1 MNTLKDLEYLLGT
14 DIFLDLDVFI
24 DAYTTQSRLRREK
37 SNIADFLNEI
47 EDEFGGKEN
56 LQIKDYVRNNKLQI
70 DMDLLTSTE
79 VVYDGGSR
87 QSIIDGWSRVDMILT
102 FLLACLLYH
111 RFKKWNADSVSM
123 ELENIFKLGDEI
135 QWTYLE
141 DSKKIE
147 LKRQVNYLLPLLV
160 NGQRDITVVKT
171 HSKDKRQHQINL
183 FCIHIE
189 TCFNKIKNKW
199 KISSPEKLQNLYHN
213 VLGGLKF
220 CSKFVYQDE
229 DSSKSFYNKN
239 IKSVNLTPECED
251 AVMIYNDR
259 EKFDFP
265 KSIDD
270 SLYGIIDDYIQE
282 LGYWIRETGIK
293 PSKFDKYWYR
303 YLCKSQISVDT
314 NKAKREVDHTRK
326 LFRKDVSNCLKEQ
339 YIIDGKK
346 IVPTHMIAKLE
357 ELTYTTDFENIYKLV
372 CMDFSTNIWPLCL
385 KLMRNGLFDEKRQ
398 RYLYNLTR
406 NSEFIGTG
414 LWTNWDTDW
423 LNPLLEDIDLLTK
436 PIKTIHKHLVEHTFG
451 QKNDIRDLYAD
462 RRVRKEVK
470 AANRNSL
477 VYIDTVQG
485 NILGGQYDEIRVYA
499 DSMIKN
505 QRKFVDS
512 IEHIAS
518 QEAESD
524 IKTECVD
531 LGGNQYS
538 AGRRDNSMWSNKDYT
553 DKRKSYENMKS
564 DLPPVLRLVQFGP
577 VGMKIQ
583 KDYKNI
589 CKQFNGTFDIDT
601 LEKWNVEV
609 TKLNDDNR
617 FYKFHRF
624 MADKIFDLD
633 YIRKY
638 LNV

>member
-14 DIFLDLDVFI
+14 DIFFDLDVFI

-37 SNIADFLNEI
+37 SNINDFLNEI
-47 EDEFGGKEN
+47 EEEFGGEKN

-70 DMDLLTSTE
+70 DMDLVTSTE
-79 VVYDGGSR
+79 VVNNTQDVV
-87 QSIIDGWSRVDMILT
+87 DGWSRFDMVLS

-111 RFKKWNADSVSM
+111 RFKKWNPDSVSM

-171 HSKDKRQHQINL
+171 HSKDERQHQINL
-183 FCIHIE
+183 FCMHIE
-189 TCFNKIKNKW
+189 TCFMRIKRW
-199 KISSPEKLQNLYHN
+199 KISSPEKLQNFYHN
-213 VLGGLKF
+213 VLSGLKF
-220 CSKFVYQDE
+220 CSKFVKQDE

-265 KSIDD
+265 KLGVD
-270 SLYGIIDDYIQE
+270 SLYDIIDDYIQE
-282 LGYWIRETGIK
+282 LGYWIRETGIE
-293 PSKFDKYWYR
+293 PSKFDKSWYR

-314 NKAKREVDHTRK
+314 NRAARDKVKTRK

-346 IVPTHMIAKLE
+346 IVPTNMIAKLE
-357 ELTYTTDFENIYKLV
+357 ELTYTTDFENINKLV
-372 CMDFSTNIWPLCL
+372 GMDFNMNIWPLCL
-385 KLMRNGLFDEKRQ
+385 KLMRNGLFDVKTQ

-406 NSEFIGTG
+406 NSDFIGTG
-414 LWTNWDTDW
+414 LWTNWDDDW

-436 PIKTIHKHLVEHTFG
+436 PIETIHKHLVEHTFG

-470 AANRNSL
+470 PSNRNAL

-485 NILGGQYDEIRVYA
+485 NILGGQYDEIRVYV

-589 CKQFNGTFDIDT
+589 CSQFNGTFDIDT

-609 TKLNDDNR
+609 TRLNDDNR